1 MIRWLWSNL
10 MKWGWDFNRDIR
22 EPDVEAKVRRRGRT
36 GLVNSVTMNDD
47 ETSKIDLPDP
57 IRFQVQAVNGGTIIE
72 TRWYDPKKDESRV
85 KLHIITSDQDLS
97 DAIGKI
103 VTMELLQR

>member
-10 MKWGWDFNRDIR
+10 MKWGWDFNRDVR
-22 EPDVEAKVRRRGRT
+22 VYEEEPKVRRRGR
-36 GLVNSVTMNDD
+36 GAVPNSLAMCDD
-47 ETSKIDLPDP
+47 ETGRIDLPDP
-57 IRFQVQAVNGGTIIE
+57 IRFQVQAVNGGTIVE

-85 KLHIITSDQDLS
+85 KLHIVTSDQDLS

>member
-22 EPDVEAKVRRRGRT
+22 GFEEELKVRRRGR
-36 GLVNSVTMNDD
+36 GAVPSALAACDNEGPV
-47 ETSKIDLPDP
+47 IDLPDP
-57 IRFQVQAVNGGTIIE
+57 IRFTVQAVNGGTIVE

-85 KLHIITSDQDLS
+85 KLHIVTADQDLS